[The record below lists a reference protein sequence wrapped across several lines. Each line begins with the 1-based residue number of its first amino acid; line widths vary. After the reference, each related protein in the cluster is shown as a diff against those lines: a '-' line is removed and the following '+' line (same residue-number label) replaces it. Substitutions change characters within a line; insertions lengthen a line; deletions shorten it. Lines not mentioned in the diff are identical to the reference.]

1 MVEMC
6 SEDMEGRLIS
16 LSLTRLGLD
25 SDGQPRAPRIDASD
39 PLGTGARLNL
49 NVQQYTPVQG

>member
-1 MVEMC
+1 MC
-6 SEDMEGRLIS
+6 SEDMEGRLIG

-25 SDGQPRAPRIDASD
+25 GDGEPRAPRIDASD